1 MSIMATCREAS
12 ALVSRRMDTRLSIAE
27 RLRVRLHLLLC
38 KSCERFAQQV
48 RVLRAA
54 SRRLA
59 ENRLNGPPD
68 P

>member
-1 MSIMATCREAS
+1 MPIMATCREVS
-12 ALVSRRMDTRLSIAE
+12 ALVSRAMDTHLSIAE
-27 RLRVRLHLLLC
+27 RLRVRVHLLLC

-48 RVLRAA
+48 LVLRAA

-59 ENRLNGPPD
+59 ENRLNGPPR

>member
-27 RLRVRLHLLLC
+27 LLRVRLHLLLC

-59 ENRLNGPPD
+59 ENRLNGPPG